1 MNITREA
8 PHLST
13 RWAAS
18 LPKPRATVVLL
29 AAIAALAVWVVAVP
43 ILGTSLAVQSSN
55 SDPVREIGPVAVG
68 VTALVAGL
76 AAWVSLAGL
85 ERLSNRGN
93 AIWVTI
99 AVVVLAA
106 SMFGPVASGTS
117 TAAQATLVLL
127 HLAVGAVL
135 ISGLP
140 GATGDRP
147 RAEAA

>member
-1 MNITREA
+1 M
-8 PHLST
+8 P
-13 RWAAS
+13 
-18 LPKPRATVVLL
+18 V
-29 AAIAALAVWVVAVP
+29 
-43 ILGTSLAVQSSN
+43 LGTSLAVQFSSG
-55 SDPVREIGPVAVG
+55 DPVREIGPVAVG
-68 VTALVAGL
+68 VTALVAGA

-85 ERLSNRGN
+85 ERLLNRGS

-140 GATGDRP
+140 GATDNCP